1 MPSGFLA
8 LAERLSGRQTSCVC
22 VNGMLVDMER
32 VKMPLPDGPPPQTPL
47 TKRAKLSGQIA
58 AQMER
63 QQQGQQSV
71 SQLGSVPM
79 SDPPDLHQSLSPVL
93 SPITGIGF
101 SQLSSI
107 PDTPS
112 PLRQATMGTIDTVIS
127 SQSDY
132 ETNTIIQDEDPDVDE
147 VLSPFV
153 FENPDVTL
161 ALFRHVACV
170 EGHRASL
177 DLPPQIHKVLE
188 KHDDL
193 LAPYQNRYTAR
204 SRACTVRSR
213 SYTLAAR
220 PGTLTHTL
228 CALRVCKLKSTPQ
241 TLQCRLCRKPLSR
254 LEGREK
260 VLPL

>member
-1 MPSGFLA
+1 MSGSSSPGQQAASVVCSLTSKGSFKVSSPVNIQNPLYASPPGRSPVPSG
-8 LAERLSGRQTSCVC
+8 
-22 VNGMLVDMER
+22 NGMLVDMER

-58 AQMER
+58 AQMDR

-79 SDPPDLHQSLSPVL
+79 SDPPDLLQSLSPVL

-132 ETNTIIQDEDPDVDE
+132 ETNTIIQDPDVDE
-147 VLSPFV
+147 VVSPFV

-177 DLPPQIHKVLE
+177 MKPK
-188 KHDDL
+188 
-193 LAPYQNRYTAR
+193 R
-204 SRACTVRSR
+204 
-213 SYTLAAR
+213 
-220 PGTLTHTL
+220 
-228 CALRVCKLKSTPQ
+228 LKSMHA
-241 TLQCRLCRKPLSR
+241 
-254 LEGREK
+254 
-260 VLPL
+260 

>member
-8 LAERLSGRQTSCVC
+8 LAERLSGRQTSSVC

-47 TKRAKLSGQIA
+47 TKRAKLTGQIA

-132 ETNTIIQDEDPDVDE
+132 ETNTIIQDPDVDE
-147 VLSPFV
+147 VVSPFV

-177 DLPPQIHKVLE
+177 NVPPQTHKALE

-193 LAPYQNRYTAR
+193 LAA
-204 SRACTVRSR
+204 
-213 SYTLAAR
+213 
-220 PGTLTHTL
+220 LTTG
-228 CALRVCKLKSTPQ
+228 SQ
-241 TLQCRLCRKPLSR
+241 
-254 LEGREK
+254 
-260 VLPL
+260 

>member
-1 MPSGFLA
+1 MNLPNPLYGSPPPNPLYGSPPGSSAVPSGFLA
-8 LAERLSGRQTSCVC
+8 LAERLSGHQASSVC
-22 VNGMLVDMER
+22 VNGVLVNMNMER
-32 VKMPLPDGPPPQTPL
+32 VKMPLPDAPPPQTPL
-47 TKRAKLSGQIA
+47 TKRAKVCGQIA

-132 ETNTIIQDEDPDVDE
+132 ETNTIIQDPDVDE
-147 VLSPFV
+147 VVSPFV

-161 ALFRHVACV
+161 ALFRHVSCV

-177 DLPPQIHKVLE
+177 NLPPQIHKALE

-193 LAPYQNRYTAR
+193 LAA
-204 SRACTVRSR
+204 
-213 SYTLAAR
+213 
-220 PGTLTHTL
+220 LTTG
-228 CALRVCKLKSTPQ
+228 SQ
-241 TLQCRLCRKPLSR
+241 
-254 LEGREK
+254 
-260 VLPL
+260 